1 MKIIEKI
8 QKKTRDLNGKKA
20 VTIAFLGDSVT
31 QGCFE
36 CYKISEDAI
45 ETVFDYPSAYS
56 TRLREI
62 LNILYPNTQINII
75 NSGISGGN
83 AVGGALRLERDI
95 LCYQPD
101 LVVVSFGLNDAC
113 GGMENLQK
121 YEDAL
126 REIFQRI
133 KDKGCE
139 CIFMTQNYMNTALSC
154 HISNDKLFS
163 SLANQ
168 FLKLQN
174 EGVLKEYFR
183 VAKTVAKEFGIPV
196 CDMYKVW
203 EKMDYAGVNVTE
215 LLANKLNH
223 PIREFHYYMA
233 IKLLETMF
241 FEDNE

>member
-83 AVGGALRLERDI
+83 AVGGALRLE
-95 LCYQPD
+95 
-101 LVVVSFGLNDAC
+101 
-113 GGMENLQK
+113 
-121 YEDAL
+121 
-126 REIFQRI
+126 
-133 KDKGCE
+133 
-139 CIFMTQNYMNTALSC
+139 
-154 HISNDKLFS
+154 
-163 SLANQ
+163 
-168 FLKLQN
+168 
-174 EGVLKEYFR
+174 
-183 VAKTVAKEFGIPV
+183 
-196 CDMYKVW
+196 
-203 EKMDYAGVNVTE
+203 
-215 LLANKLNH
+215 
-223 PIREFHYYMA
+223 
-233 IKLLETMF
+233 
-241 FEDNE
+241 